1 MALTEETE
9 YDKIETVQING
20 LKSVQVRKA
29 TIIKKDGNELSRTF
43 HRHVVVP
50 GKLDADKN
58 WFDTDLSNEAQEVK
72 DICTVVFT
80 QAQKDKWKT
89 HLTEQADSRTP
100 L

>member
-43 HRHVVVP
+43 
-50 GKLDADKN
+50 
-58 WFDTDLSNEAQEVK
+58 Q
-72 DICTVVFT
+72 
-80 QAQKDKWKT
+80 
-89 HLTEQADSRTP
+89 
-100 L
+100 

>member
-29 TIIKKDGNELSRTF
+29 TVIKKDGTELSRTF
-43 HRHVVVP
+43 HRHVVIP
-50 GKLDADKN
+50 GDIDTDKN
-58 WFDTDLSNEAQEVK
+58 WIDTDLSNEAQEVK
-72 DICTVVFT
+72 DICGVVFT
-80 QAQKDKWKT
+80 QEQKDKWKA
-89 HLTEQADSRTP
+89 HFIEEANSRTP

>member
-9 YDKIETVQING
+9 YDKIETVLING

-29 TIIKKDGNELSRTF
+29 TVIKKDGKELSRTF
-43 HRHVVVP
+43 HRHVIQP
-50 GKLDADKN
+50 GTLDNDKN
-58 WFDTDLSNEAQEVK
+58 WVDTDLSNEHQEVK
-72 DICTVVFT
+72 DICGVVFT

-89 HLTEQADSRTP
+89 HLTEQRNQMTP

>member
-9 YDKIETVQING
+9 YDKIETILING

-29 TIIKKDGNELSRTF
+29 TVIKKDGNELSRTF
-43 HRHVVVP
+43 HRHVIQP
-50 GKLDADKN
+50 GKLDNDKN
-58 WFDTDLSNEAQEVK
+58 WVDTDLSNEHQEVK
-72 DICTVVFT
+72 DICGVVFT

-89 HLTEQADSRTP
+89 YLTEQRNQMTP

>member
-9 YDKIETVQING
+9 YDKIETILING
-20 LKSVQVRKA
+20 LKLVQVRKA

-43 HRHVVVP
+43 HRHAIQP
-50 GKLDADKN
+50 GTLDNDKN
-58 WFDTDLSNEAQEVK
+58 WVDTDLSNEAQEVK
-72 DICTVVFT
+72 DICGVVFT

-89 HLTEQADSRTP
+89 HLTEQRNQMTP

>member
-9 YDKIETVQING
+9 YDKIETILING

-29 TIIKKDGNELSRTF
+29 TVIKKDGNELSRTF
-43 HRHVVVP
+43 HRHVLQP
-50 GKLDADKN
+50 GKLDNDKN
-58 WFDTDLSNEAQEVK
+58 WVDTDLSNEHQEVK
-72 DICTVVFT
+72 DICEVVFT

-89 HLTEQADSRTP
+89 HLTEQRNQMTP

>member
-9 YDKIETVQING
+9 YDKIETVLING

-29 TIIKKDGNELSRTF
+29 TVIKKDGKELSRTF
-43 HRHVVVP
+43 HRHVIQP
-50 GKLDADKN
+50 GTLDNDKN
-58 WFDTDLSNEAQEVK
+58 WVDTDLSNEHQEVK
-72 DICTVVFT
+72 DISGVVFT

-89 HLTEQADSRTP
+89 HLTEQRNHMTA